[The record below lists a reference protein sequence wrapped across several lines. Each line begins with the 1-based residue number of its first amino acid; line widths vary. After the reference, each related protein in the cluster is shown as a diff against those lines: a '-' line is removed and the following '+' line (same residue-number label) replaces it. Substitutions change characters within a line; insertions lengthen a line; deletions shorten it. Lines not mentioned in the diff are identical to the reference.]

1 MHHSRSALAMILA
14 LCAVALPM
22 AAVIAGGST
31 SSPFSGKTTVGDN
44 AETKVV
50 YGVDDRLDIF
60 EVTDP
65 TQLELASSV
74 CAVVFANS
82 LTPSFGR
89 FELRTSPYE
98 VGGLPGCLDEPFRD
112 QRTGTFCTAFL
123 VADDLVVTAGHCYNE
138 FSLAQVR
145 FVFGFTMEDAVTAVT
160 TFSED
165 QVYQGVEIVSQ
176 AFEDLNVEVPDYAVV
191 RLDRPVTAPGAR
203 PLEIRRRGAVAVGTQ
218 VGAIGHPWG
227 LPLKVAFGSDTT
239 VQENDVANTFF
250 RANLDVYGGSSGS
263 PVFNASTGFVEGILK
278 GGNIDFVDDPGAE
291 CFESNRLGNDLGGE
305 GDMFGLEFSTKAS
318 FLKLFV
324 PVDFCS
330 GFDEIEREFQDF
342 LADFGI
348 TSDDLDSD
356 GIPEE
361 FLLELLKLS
370 ACSDESDG
378 LAAATSSAFRINHT
392 IIKDEDQAAD
402 LTDYANILATL
413 LLVSQD
419 MQAAITTIVEDAGIT
434 LTQSYEVV
442 SCDGTGLCLPAKTDG
457 YSLSEAFDAFAP
469 GSKSITEPYSGTGD
483 FDGDGIDNLTELDAV
498 LARNG
503 NADDFVDAASDPSS
517 DGTFC
522 SDIAAVNA
530 QFQYFLTDFGI
541 TSDDF
546 DGDGV
551 REELALALINAS
563 ACLSEPDALSAATSA
578 AFSVNRAALRDEAE
592 ASELADYVK
601 ALAALLLVSEN
612 TQASVATILEDA
624 GFTLAQSYEAVT
636 CDSTG
641 LCLPAKDAGAVTKA
655 ADEPYSGTGD
665 YDLDGVDNATEVANV
680 RAWDG
685 SAGEELTA
693 VEDPTLDGTEQPVGC
708 AAGSGQRPG
717 QAFGDLLLIAM
728 AMLLLLASTRIRRI

>member
-1 MHHSRSALAMILA
+1 MMLA

-31 SSPFSGKTTVGDN
+31 SSPLSGKTTVGDYPG
-44 AETKVV
+44 TKVI

-65 TQLELASSV
+65 TQLDLASSV
-74 CAVVFANS
+74 CGVVFASS
-82 LTPSFGR
+82 LTPRFGR
-89 FELRTSPYE
+89 FELSTSPYE

-112 QRTGTFCTAFL
+112 QRTAAFCTAFL

-145 FVFGFTMEDAVTAVT
+145 FVFGFTMADADTPVT

-165 QVYQGVEIVSQ
+165 QVYQGVEVVSQ
-176 AFEDLNVEVPDYAVV
+176 AFQGGSVEVPDYAVV
-191 RLDRPVTAPGAR
+191 RLDRPVTAPGAQ
-203 PLEIRRRGAVAVGTQ
+203 PLEIRRRGSVAVGTQ
-218 VGAIGHPWG
+218 VGAIGHPMG
-227 LPLKVAFGSDTT
+227 LPLKVAVGSDTT
-239 VQENDVANTFF
+239 VQLNTEADTFF
-250 RANLDVYGGSSGS
+250 NANLDVYSGNSGS
-263 PVFNASTGFVEGILK
+263 PIFNASTGVVEGILK
-278 GGNIDFVDDPGAE
+278 AGNPDFVNDPDAE
-291 CFESNRLGNDLGGE
+291 CFESSRLGNDLGGE
-305 GDMFGLEFSTKAS
+305 GDGFGLEISTKAS

-330 GFDEIEREFQDF
+330 GFDEIENEFQDF
-342 LADFGI
+342 LADFGL

-361 FLLELLKLS
+361 FLLGLLKLS
-370 ACSDESDG
+370 ACSAESDG
-378 LAAATSSAFRINHT
+378 LAAATSSAIRINHT
-392 IIKDEDQAAD
+392 IIKDELQAAD

-419 MQAAITTIVEDAGIT
+419 MQAAITTILADAGIT

-442 SCDGTGLCLPAKTDG
+442 SCDGAGLCLPAKIGG
-457 YSLSEAFDAFAP
+457 YSLSEAYDAFAP

-483 FDGDGIDNLTELDAV
+483 YDGDGIDNITELDTV

-503 NADDFVDAASDPSS
+503 NAYDFVNAAGDPSS

-522 SDIAAVNA
+522 SDVAAVNT
-530 QFQYFLTDFGI
+530 QFQDFLTDFAI

-551 REELALALINAS
+551 REALALALVNAS

-578 AFSVNRAALRDEAE
+578 AFSANRAALRDEAN
-592 ASELADYVK
+592 ASELADYVN

-612 TQASVATILEDA
+612 TQASVVAILEDA
-624 GFTLAQSYEAVT
+624 GFTLTQAYQAVT
-636 CDSTG
+636 CDSMG
-641 LCLPAKDAGAVTKA
+641 LCLPAKDAGAA
-655 ADEPYSGTGD
+655 AKTTDEPYSGTGD

-680 RAWDG
+680 RTRNG
-685 SAGEELTA
+685 SADEELTA
-693 VEDPTLDGTEQPVGC
+693 VEDPTLDGSEQPVGC

-728 AMLLLLASTRIRRI
+728 AMLSLLASTRFRKI